1 MLMSVVTLCRC
12 VVSVSMY
19 KCVCVPGKTVA
30 SVPVGGPAMVN
41 NFMIAQPPGFQLA
54 TFVSATVRTNSV
66 KLCLIS
72 VLPFIVSSLDCQ
84 HYHRWQQ
91 LGVISCVTELPNA

>member
-1 MLMSVVTLCRC
+1 MSLCR
-12 VVSVSMY
+12 VRVYVQV
-19 KCVCVPGKTVA
+19 CVCVPGKTVA

-72 VLPFIVSSLDCQ
+72 VVFLPRDAL
-84 HYHRWQQ
+84 
-91 LGVISCVTELPNA
+91 